1 MLQKGWSTVGHFNT
15 MTISE
20 EQIVILAQEYLSKLQ
35 RANQVEFATYKPGV
49 GQDYYDFLDGL
60 DSKCSHLADDFRIGY
75 QNKEVEADLDSA
87 LKAANIRID
96 RDSNEYK
103 LLVSKFLFAATEA
116 CYERLSMYKGDFDYK
131 LEPTKL
137 ATEEPL
143 EKKRAKTIVTQK
155 EVNKIAKKIME
166 KHPLTPRYILA
177 EEIAGILVKEKK
189 ILNPPKMEAIRK
201 KYLTKYP
208 NF

>member
-1 MLQKGWSTVGHFNT
+1 

-20 EQIVILAQEYLSKLQ
+20 ERIVELAQEYLSKLQ
-35 RANQVEFATYKPGV
+35 RVNEEEFATNKPGV

-60 DSKCSHLADDFRIGY
+60 ESECSHLADDYRIGY
-75 QNKEVEADLDSA
+75 QNKEVEADLESA
-87 LKAANIRID
+87 LKAANIKID

-103 LLVSKFLFAATEA
+103 IILSKFLFVATEA
-116 CYERLSMYKGDFDYK
+116 CYERLSMYKGGFDYK
-131 LEPTKL
+131 LEITKL

-143 EKKRAKTIVTQK
+143 EKKRAKTIATQK

-166 KHPLTPRYILA
+166 KHPLTPRYNLA

-189 ILNPPKMEAIRK
+189 ILNPPKLEAIRK
-201 KYLTKYP
+201 NYLTKYP

>member
-1 MLQKGWSTVGHFNT
+1 

-20 EQIVILAQEYLSKLQ
+20 EHIVELAKQYLSKLQ
-35 RANQVEFATYKPGV
+35 KDNEAEFATIKPGV

-60 DSKCSHLADDFRIGY
+60 EAQCSHLADDFRIGY
-75 QNKEVEADLDSA
+75 QNKEVEADIVTA
-87 LKAANIRID
+87 LKATNIKID

-103 LLVSKFLFAATEA
+103 LLLSKFLFAASEA

-131 LEPTKL
+131 LEITKL

-143 EKKRAKTIVTQK
+143 IKKQAKTLAIQ
-155 EVNKIAKKIME
+155 EEINKIAKEIMDTY
-166 KHPLTPRYILA
+166 PTTPKYNLA
-177 EEIAGILVKEKK
+177 EEIADLLEKDK
-189 ILNPPKMEAIRK
+189 MHLNPPKFETIRK
-201 KYLTKYP
+201 NYLSKYP